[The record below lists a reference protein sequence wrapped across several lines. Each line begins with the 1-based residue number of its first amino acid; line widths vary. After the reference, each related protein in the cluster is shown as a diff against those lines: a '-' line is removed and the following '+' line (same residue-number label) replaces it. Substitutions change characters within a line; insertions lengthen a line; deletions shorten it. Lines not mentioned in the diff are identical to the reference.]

1 MNKWIYI
8 NILILIYAIT
18 LVSYNFHVYAQVL
31 GLLGLFIILYNWSR
45 HAIFSMIRSNIPRT
59 QKIKYAQ
66 LSKKVLPYH
75 KWTGS
80 LAWLIIFIHGVFVIQ
95 NYGWWIQS
103 PKFLLGLIA
112 FLILSLQVFS
122 GWLRWY
128 RTTVKRRYL
137 HWINAFVLI
146 FVIVLHMLF

>member
-18 LVSYNFHVYAQVL
+18 LVSYSFHGYAQVL